1 MYFAQS
7 QNVFCS
13 KAKCILPIPP
23 SHKLDIDFHP
33 ALVYWYT
40 IIQNVSVKYF
50 ECFVKCVF
58 LIMSL
63 VCYVVFF
70 LNIWREL
77 FSKICCTRAR
87 EPFPTQLLSIT
98 PPPICWKTHDE
109 NKAGIFSGKYT
120 MCHRL
125 CLNIF
130 RV

>member
-1 MYFAQS
+1 MKLGRRRLMQEIPQHSKNTHMIGFISQNVFRSKSKCISLKVKMYFAQS

-13 KAKCILPIPP
+13 KAKCILSIPP

-70 LNIWREL
+70 KYL
-77 FSKICCTRAR
+77 AR
-87 EPFPTQLLSIT
+87 
-98 PPPICWKTHDE
+98 
-109 NKAGIFSGKYT
+109 
-120 MCHRL
+120 
-125 CLNIF
+125 NIF
-130 RV
+130 KNLLYES